1 MNLPIIFRFWPG
13 IFRSKLDRSRS
24 KASDYHP
31 ILSRNHP
38 IPRCHPQLWSA
49 PKSIENPLTGLR
61 NPSTGIVRVRP
72 NRPTDSGNLP
82 AIQGHRASIHR
93 PGCRNQGVESSDN
106 RQMIHWIRQT
116 ALTLTRSGRQLDHRR
131 FVNWFA
137 VSSDALNPSTSY
149 RANARICHLARQ
161 DRPVRF
167 LESSDVTSA
176 ANLPIIYRFLHGIFR
191 FAGFRARGKSS
202 TNLNRFLVIVNS
214 AACPSMSWTSG

>member
-1 MNLPIIFRFWPG
+1 MKTLNRQIGPVTG
-13 IFRSKLDRSRS
+13 VGSK
-24 KASDYHP
+24 
-31 ILSRNHP
+31 
-38 IPRCHPQLWSA
+38 
-49 PKSIENPLTGLR
+49 
-61 NPSTGIVRVRP
+61 
-72 NRPTDSGNLP
+72 
-82 AIQGHRASIHR
+82 
-93 PGCRNQGVESSDN
+93 SSDN

-116 ALTLTRSGRQLDHRR
+116 ALALTCSGRQLGHRR

-137 VSSDALNPSTSY
+137 VTVSSDAPNPSTSY

-191 FAGFRARGKSS
+191 FAGFLARGKSS